1 MTRLSGDAKRSAHL
15 FFYLADEG
23 GSVLNLGRDALD
35 FQGSSLLVSGS
46 REDVGDWQ
54 IHLRSE
60 VFSLFVVVFR
70 DLRICL
76 AVSAGSGS
84 VCDLT
89 FSCCVSYVHPLM
101 LIWM

>member
-35 FQGSSLLVSGS
+35 FQGSSRLVSGS

-60 VFSLFVVVFR
+60 VIFFLLEVLFR

-76 AVSAGSGS
+76 AVS
-84 VCDLT
+84 CWKWI
-89 FSCCVSYVHPLM
+89 CV
-101 LIWM
+101 

>member
-1 MTRLSGDAKRSAHL
+1 MSGDAKRSAHL

-23 GSVLNLGRDALD
+23 GSVLNLGQDALD

-60 VFSLFVVVFR
+60 VFFLLEVLFR
-70 DLRICL
+70 
-76 AVSAGSGS
+76 S
-84 VCDLT
+84 
-89 FSCCVSYVHPLM
+89 
-101 LIWM
+101 